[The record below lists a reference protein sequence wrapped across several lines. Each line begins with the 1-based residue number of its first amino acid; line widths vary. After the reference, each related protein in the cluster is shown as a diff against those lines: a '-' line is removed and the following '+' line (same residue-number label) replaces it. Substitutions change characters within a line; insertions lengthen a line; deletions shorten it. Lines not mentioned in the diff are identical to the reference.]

1 MLTLMFAVSLWMSAA
16 VAADVTGTWQMTVE
30 TSMGSGSPTL
40 DLTQQGEELTGTLHS
55 AIFGDVAFKG
65 TVKDDQIELTGEGEA
80 SGTKVKITYQGTIES
95 ATQMKGKAIYQ
106 GLDENAT
113 WSATKK

>member
-1 MLTLMFAVSLWMSAA
+1 MLKLVFAVMLCTSAA
-16 VAADVTGTWQMTVE
+16 MAADVTGTWQMTIE

-55 AIFGDVAFKG
+55 AVFGDVAFKG
-65 TVKDDQIELTGEGEA
+65 SVKDDQIELTGEGEV
-80 SGTKVKITYQGTIES
+80 SGTTLKITYKGTIQS

-106 GLDENAT
+106 GIDENAT